1 MYHIPQG
8 EAEVFCEDN
17 IISIAIR
24 KASMKGIDQNWLQL
38 RDPTCSLTSND
49 THILGMVSLDT
60 CGTTMEVE
68 MLLSTFSNLNGIFA
82 MLKFETSS
90 FLIY

>member
-1 MYHIPQG
+1 MNPIPQG

-17 IISIAIR
+17 SISVAVS
-24 KASMKGIDQNWLQL
+24 KVSMKGIDQNWLQL

-49 THILGMVSLDT
+49 THILGTVSLNT

-68 MLLSTFSNLNGIFA
+68 MLQSMFSNLNRIVA
-82 MLKFETSS
+82 MLPS
-90 FLIY
+90 